1 MIILSVIIRTRLKI
15 LVRFVYEGHT
25 CYPSFSLRRQLLY
38 CATSPVS
45 LGKRQKDHDT
55 RAELGGTRKSLW
67 KNENWNSGHTG
78 CTIKPSGLICWVYI
92 HSSPKI
98 LNIRLLN
105 TNGHER
111 GGNYWRQI
119 LLIWINIFALRRNG
133 KILSHKLNK
142 ARIDMFFDWI
152 ILVLRLQ
159 DYFMIILNTFS
170 GNGRRKMLAK
180 DQ

>member
-1 MIILSVIIRTRLKI
+1 MNLVSSDHVLSVVIDCVI
-15 LVRFVYEGHT
+15 VRFAYEGHT

-45 LGKRQKDHDT
+45 LGKRQKYHDT

-98 LNIRLLN
+98 PNIRLLN

-119 LLIWINIFALRRNG
+119 LLVS
-133 KILSHKLNK
+133 ILKFEFIDYNTLNWK
-142 ARIDMFFDWI
+142 
-152 ILVLRLQ
+152 
-159 DYFMIILNTFS
+159 
-170 GNGRRKMLAK
+170 
-180 DQ
+180 